1 MQSVRTLGL
10 LLGFAFGVVWMWL
23 GFGPA
28 VLAGVLGL
36 LGWLVA
42 SVLASSAAGHTDL
55 ETLWNDLFRGGRSSP

>member
-1 MQSVRTLGL
+1 MQSTRTTGL

-23 GFGPA
+23 GFGSA

-42 SVLASSAAGHTDL
+42 SVVVSAAGHVDL
-55 ETLWNDLFRGGRSSP
+55 QALWNDVFRGDRTSP